1 MFVLSLKKSFLIIF
15 QEGDVLELIQ
25 VNDIRPGKIPLVN
38 IFFIITIFIIF
49 QVIINFNLF
58 VVLKTNLVVGQT
70 KFASS
75 STGKFSFHNNQISF
89 QNNK

>member
-38 IFFIITIFIIF
+38 IFFITIVIIF
-49 QVIINFNLF
+49 HGTINLF
-58 VVLKTNLVVGQT
+58 VFLKTNLVSE
-70 KFASS
+70 K
-75 STGKFSFHNNQISF
+75 
-89 QNNK
+89 